1 MKKGKKIILRILT
14 IIFAAFLIFGIA
26 HIIYVQCHREEAVE
40 YLVEKYDFDKKDI
53 VLLDYEGEKFHD
65 DSDLGILFD
74 WYTTPKTWKL
84 RYNKRTFGVSKTE
97 YGFSDDYQLKDI
109 FEWSV
114 DYLKTVDHNVVGIKI
129 DCGKLHDI
137 VTKENIKDFLIN
149 DNDSFVIYYK
159 VDTLEQYYTYSKNGF
174 KYTNDNFDNINS
186 QILKKFELIDKNI
199 ENKGVYL
206 TTSDLEF
213 SRNSWDNFASY
224 YYDTKIANDK
234 LYQKGIVLW
243 WKFSSDT
250 IGQISTFKDLTGW
263 YNLPIPR
270 NIRVP
275 RLFLCPNTAFYGGI
289 RADEIVPP
297 WLATKPKNRI
307 IFKAFALFWAEAFLH
322 I

>member
-26 HIIYVQCHREEAVE
+26 HIIYVQYHRAEVVE
-40 YLVEKYDFDKKDI
+40 YLVDKYDFDRNDI
-53 VLLDYEGEKFHD
+53 LLLNYKPSKFHD
-65 DSDLGILFD
+65 DTSLGVPFD
-74 WYTTPKTWKL
+74 WYRTPEKWKL

-97 YGFSDDYQLKDI
+97 YGFCDDYQLEDI

-186 QILKKFELIDKNI
+186 QVLKKFELIDKDI

-234 LYQKGIVLW
+234 LYQKGIVL
-243 WKFSSDT
+243 
-250 IGQISTFKDLTGW
+250 
-263 YNLPIPR
+263 
-270 NIRVP
+270 
-275 RLFLCPNTAFYGGI
+275 
-289 RADEIVPP
+289 
-297 WLATKPKNRI
+297 
-307 IFKAFALFWAEAFLH
+307 
-322 I
+322 

>member
-26 HIIYVQCHREEAVE
+26 HIIYVQYHRAEVVE
-40 YLVEKYDFDKKDI
+40 YLVDKYDFDKKDI

-97 YGFSDDYQLKDI
+97 YGFSDDYQLEDI

-114 DYLKTVDHNVVGIKI
+114 DYLKTVD
-129 DCGKLHDI
+129 HDI

-186 QILKKFELIDKNI
+186 QVLKKFELIDKNI

-234 LYQKGIVLW
+234 LYQKGIVL
-243 WKFSSDT
+243 
-250 IGQISTFKDLTGW
+250 
-263 YNLPIPR
+263 
-270 NIRVP
+270 
-275 RLFLCPNTAFYGGI
+275 
-289 RADEIVPP
+289 
-297 WLATKPKNRI
+297 
-307 IFKAFALFWAEAFLH
+307 
-322 I
+322 

>member
-1 MKKGKKIILRILT
+1 MKKGKRIILRILT

-26 HIIYVQCHREEAVE
+26 HIIYVQCHRAEVVE
-40 YLVEKYDFDKKDI
+40 YLVDKYDFDRNDI
-53 VLLDYEGEKFHD
+53 LLLNYEPSKFHD
-65 DSDLGILFD
+65 DTSLGVPFD
-74 WYTTPKTWKL
+74 WYRTPEKWKL

-97 YGFSDDYQLKDI
+97 YGFCDDYQLEDI

-114 DYLKTVDHNVVGIKI
+114 DYLKTVDSNVVGIKI

-159 VDTLEQYYTYSKNGF
+159 VDSLEQYYTYSKNGF

-186 QILKKFELIDKNI
+186 RVLKKFELIDKNI

-234 LYQKGIVLW
+234 LYRKGIVL
-243 WKFSSDT
+243 
-250 IGQISTFKDLTGW
+250 
-263 YNLPIPR
+263 
-270 NIRVP
+270 
-275 RLFLCPNTAFYGGI
+275 
-289 RADEIVPP
+289 
-297 WLATKPKNRI
+297 
-307 IFKAFALFWAEAFLH
+307 
-322 I
+322 